1 MIITFQDQGIE
12 VWSRP
17 VEPREKDYYS
27 HAIAFVNRGTMGTPI
42 VYNITL
48 NNLGLYNPNGYKITV
63 SGFD

>member
-1 MIITFQDQGIE
+1 MNIILQEQGIE

-27 HAIAFVNRGTMGTPI
+27 YAIAFVSRRTMGTPF

-48 NNLGLYNPNGYKITV
+48 KDLGLYSPNGYSITV
-63 SGFD
+63 SFT